1 MTEIKRKGA
10 RSIKE
15 IDSEILNQL
24 NRGEIETANLVEW
37 LAVDQ
42 RILLQNLLH
51 QQGRSKYFL
60 PILETIDGLKKQTV
74 NSVNEIIGIGI
85 LEQTN
90 IWNDCDFLHTIST
103 HNSDV
108 VRCWAAYC
116 IGKNP
121 LINIKQKLEQIEPFA
136 ADRHFGVREISWLA
150 VRKDIIQNLDESL
163 RFLTTFATNEDENIR
178 RFASEATRPRGVW
191 CEHIE
196 VLKKNP
202 ALGLLILEP
211 LKSDDSKYVQNS
223 VGNWLNDA
231 SKTQP
236 EFVKAL
242 CKRWE
247 IESNT
252 KQTRYIT
259 NKALRTINKK

>member
-1 MTEIKRKGA
+1 MNKIKRKGA

-15 IDSEILNQL
+15 IPDEVLRQL
-24 NRGEIETANLVEW
+24 HRGEIETANLVEW

-60 PILETIDGLKKQTV
+60 PILEAIDGLNKPTV

-108 VRCWAAYC
+108 VRCWAAYAV
-116 IGKNP
+116 GKNP
-121 LINIKQKLEQIEPFA
+121 AMQIDQKLEQMMPFA
-136 ADRHFGVREISWLA
+136 ADPHFGVREISWLA

-163 RFLTTFATNEDENIR
+163 RFLASFATNEDENIR

-231 SKTQP
+231 SKSQP
-236 EFVKAL
+236 EFVQAL

-247 IESNT
+247 RESDT